1 MNKIAALV
9 LGVAPAL
16 AFAQL
21 AHEADPTHYKLVFE
35 NDCVRAVHFHL
46 DAHETNAVAYES
58 KGGAVIALTEF
69 SVERIAQDGDQ
80 ASASKHAG
88 DSWYTKPVISKS
100 LTNKLDKPVEWIL
113 ITPKGKAG
121 CEK

>member
-1 MNKIAALV
+1 MKKMFALL
-9 LGVAPAL
+9 LGVTPSL

-21 AHEADPTHYKLVFE
+21 AHEADPQHYKLVFE
-35 NDCVRAVHFHL
+35 NECVRAVHFHL

-69 SVERIAQDGDQ
+69 SVERVAQDGDK
-80 ASASKHAG
+80 ASATKHAG
-88 DSWYTKPVISKS
+88 DSWYTKPVMIKS
-100 LTNKLDKPVEWIL
+100 LANKGDMPAEWIL
-113 ITPKGKAG
+113 VTPKGKAG